1 MKQLQLQGF
10 KTAEEQIREMF
21 KNSGKPRYLMNED
34 YLFSLKLEIERRQKP
49 INFFH
54 IQLHTKSTIMQLI
67 NDEVLETNFE
77 LTISTLLEEFQQ
89 RLKEDWFGNQ
99 NLCIEQAERVGE
111 LLEDVRGR
119 IKILKSVAPELSFDE
134 HNSRLKE
141 VDEFYN
147 KLKKQEFIP
156 LFNLENLLISS
167 KNLI

>member
-54 IQLHTKSTIMQLI
+54 IQLHNKSTIMELI

-89 RLKEDWFGNQ
+89 RLKEDWFGN
-99 NLCIEQAERVGE
+99 
-111 LLEDVRGR
+111 
-119 IKILKSVAPELSFDE
+119 
-134 HNSRLKE
+134 
-141 VDEFYN
+141 
-147 KLKKQEFIP
+147 
-156 LFNLENLLISS
+156 
-167 KNLI
+167 